1 MTSNA
6 PMIAAARSLEK
17 GASDLVEM
25 ARALRSDA
33 LRMAEDIRVVS
44 RRLDS
49 FDPTRAL
56 AASRQFARIVLDPRP
71 VA

>member
-1 MTSNA
+1 MTTTA
-6 PMIAAARSLEK
+6 PMIDAARSLEK

-33 LRMAEDIRVVS
+33 LRMAEDIRAVS
-44 RRLDS
+44 RRLDG

-56 AASRQFARIVLDPRP
+56 AFSRQFARIVLDPRAA
-71 VA
+71 V